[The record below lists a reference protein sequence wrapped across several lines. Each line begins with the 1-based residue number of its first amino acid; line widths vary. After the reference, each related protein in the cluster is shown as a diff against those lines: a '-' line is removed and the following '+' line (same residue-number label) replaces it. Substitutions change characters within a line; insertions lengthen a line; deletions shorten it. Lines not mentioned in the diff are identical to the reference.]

1 MGRIFH
7 GTVYPPVNGACG
19 VSLCMDFEI
28 VERYEE
34 ETVGGVLHETNNRKN
49 QGHALCK
56 LRSDD

>member
-7 GTVYPPVNGACG
+7 GTIHPPVSRARD

-28 VERYEE
+28 VERDGE
-34 ETVGGVLHETNNRKN
+34 ETVGVLHETNNRKN